1 MPSVVE
7 YTVWFTVEK
16 VGSVVFSSFFLS
28 VLPVFPVFPVLAFES
43 AFDFADTC
51 TVTDYDTSVVV
62 PLASVT
68 SPDKL
73 TV

>member
-28 VLPVFPVFPVLAFES
+28 VFPVFPVLAFES

-51 TVTDYDTSVVV
+51 TVTDDDTSVVV
-62 PLASVT
+62 PLASVI